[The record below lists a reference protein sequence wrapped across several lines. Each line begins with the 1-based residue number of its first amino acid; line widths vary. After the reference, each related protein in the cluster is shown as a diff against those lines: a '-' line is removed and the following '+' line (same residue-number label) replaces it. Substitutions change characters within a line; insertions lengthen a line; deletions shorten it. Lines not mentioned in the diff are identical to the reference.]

1 MWLEIGRGGLEL
13 IGADE
18 IVQRWVRRVL
28 MRARRGCGS
37 MVRGGVLW
45 IREGRREEEFCVRFR
60 TFLAEAGRQ
69 AKARCVCG
77 RGGTRSVEKE
87 QVR

>member
-1 MWLEIGRGGLEL
+1 
-13 IGADE
+13 
-18 IVQRWVRRVL
+18 
-28 MRARRGCGS
+28 